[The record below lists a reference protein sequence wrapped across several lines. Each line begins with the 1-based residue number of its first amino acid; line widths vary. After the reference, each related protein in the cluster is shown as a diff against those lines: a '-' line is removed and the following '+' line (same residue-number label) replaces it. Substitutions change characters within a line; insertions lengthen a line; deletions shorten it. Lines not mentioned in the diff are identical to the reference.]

1 MLVVSTV
8 DSGGTR
14 QVELG
19 IWVEGVHKLA
29 KCLTT
34 SKCNDGWK
42 NVLTDALVDCLRLD
56 VLRERSGFVLC
67 VAGGVDNLLES
78 AGEFHARG
86 YCIARGIAR
95 PVVPESRGSIHQR
108 GSRQTRIE
116 VLAQ

>member
-14 QVELG
+14 QLGLG

-56 VLRERSGFVLC
+56 VLRERSGFDLC
-67 VAGGVDNLLES
+67 VAGVSTTLWRVLENFTLVD
-78 AGEFHARG
+78 
-86 YCIARGIAR
+86 I
-95 PVVPESRGSIHQR
+95 
-108 GSRQTRIE
+108 
-116 VLAQ
+116 VLHVG